1 MKRLPASG
9 SVIVTGPASR
19 SNTVQHHAARRRAK
33 LRAER
38 VIGSRRPPGDAVG
51 ARGEVPVMV
60 C

>member
-1 MKRLPASG
+1 MRGKF
-9 SVIVTGPASR
+9 V
-19 SNTVQHHAARRRAK
+19 VQHHAARRRAR

>member
-1 MKRLPASG
+1 MRGKF
-9 SVIVTGPASR
+9 V
-19 SNTVQHHAARRRAK
+19 VQHHAARRRAK